1 VLANGSRNR
10 NASQKEGLLKGN
22 ACTHCIRGKGVLQY
36 INRKNID
43 SIQEPERTLNSL
55 YICKALQ
62 IIQMEII
69 FNLLKPERGGFVQV
83 KKTSWNL
90 NPKWNA
96 FGPHITQQ
104 FGADS
109 SISGDL

>member
-1 VLANGSRNR
+1 
-10 NASQKEGLLKGN
+10 LKGN

-69 FNLLKPERGGFVQV
+69 FNLLKPERGVRTGKENFMEFESQMECF
-83 KKTSWNL
+83 W
-90 NPKWNA
+90 
-96 FGPHITQQ
+96 
-104 FGADS
+104 S
-109 SISGDL
+109 SHYATIWS

>member
-1 VLANGSRNR
+1 MHVLIVYRREGSVTVHQ
-10 NASQKEGLLKGN
+10 QKEYRFHSR
-22 ACTHCIRGKGVLQY
+22 T
-36 INRKNID
+36 RKNIELIIYLQGFTD
-43 SIQEPERTLNSL
+43 YPDGNYLQST
-55 YICKALQ
+55 KAG
-62 IIQMEII
+62 
-69 FNLLKPERGGFVQV
+69 KGGFVQV